1 SNNICDNASCAG
13 LFAPNMSKSYINTA
27 KDWQPRL
34 GVAYQL
40 TPKTVIRAGAGRFAT
55 RMGLLDNIF
64 PGGNSP
70 FQPFVTVNNVSVD
83 NPGAS
88 LTSGTAAP
96 LTMTT
101 PNPNLKPPEA
111 WNWNVT
117 GQRELP
123 LNSVLSVGYVAHR
136 ALRAWQV
143 YDINQPTVGA
153 LQANPGV
160 NINALRP
167 YQGFAAIQEEESGVN
182 SMYSSLQVSWNRR
195 LTNGS
200 MFGLSYTLSRSYDG
214 GSNY

>member
-70 FQPFVTVNNVSVD
+70 FQPFVTVTNVRVD

-88 LTSGTAAP
+88 LQTGTAAP
-96 LTMTT
+96 LMITAL
-101 PNPNLKPPEA
+101 NPNLKPPQTWS
-111 WNWNVT
+111 WNFTVE
-117 GQRELP
+117 RELFWKT
-123 LNSVLSVGYVAHR
+123 VLSVAYVGSR
-136 ALRAWQV
+136 GLSGWEV
-143 YDINQPTVGA
+143 YDINQPAAGA
-153 LQANPGV
+153 IQASPGV
-160 NINALRP
+160 AVNALRP
-167 YQGFAAIQEEESGVN
+167 YKGFAAIQEEESASSSRYN
-182 SMYSSLQVSWNRR
+182 SLQISWAKRFSQ
-195 LTNGS
+195 GS
-200 MFGLSYTLSRSYDG
+200 TFSFAYTLSKSMD
-214 GSNY
+214 NN